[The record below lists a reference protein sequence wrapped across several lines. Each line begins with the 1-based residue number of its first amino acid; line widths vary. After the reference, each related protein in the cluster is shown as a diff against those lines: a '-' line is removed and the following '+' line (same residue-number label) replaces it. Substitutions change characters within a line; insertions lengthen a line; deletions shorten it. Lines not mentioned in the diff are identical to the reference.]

1 LIKSRQKSLE
11 QQDFNLENIVNLKI
25 FSFIQYLK
33 RTKLNGFSKWC
44 IINQIVK
51 EEHPL
56 GLSLLEINK
65 IKDDNKN
72 LSQKG

>member
-1 LIKSRQKSLE
+1 
-11 QQDFNLENIVNLKI
+11 
-25 FSFIQYLK
+25 
-33 RTKLNGFSKWC
+33 
-44 IINQIVK
+44 VK